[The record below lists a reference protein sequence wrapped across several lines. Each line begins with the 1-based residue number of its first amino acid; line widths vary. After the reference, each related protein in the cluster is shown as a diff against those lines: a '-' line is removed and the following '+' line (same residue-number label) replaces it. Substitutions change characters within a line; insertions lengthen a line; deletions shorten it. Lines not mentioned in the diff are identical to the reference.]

1 MSTFTETVMQRSGEH
16 LFYTALALLCA
27 AALAL
32 PLGVVI
38 GHFRR
43 GKIVVVLAT
52 GAMRALPTL
61 GVLILVVLIVG
72 IGLAAPIIALV
83 VIGIPPILAGA
94 YAGIEAV
101 DPATV
106 DAARSLGMTEWQIVT
121 KVEIPLAADIILGG
135 IRSAMMQIL
144 ATATIAAYVGLG
156 GLGRFIID
164 GIAIRDYDQMLYGS
178 LTVIV
183 LALVLDSLLSV
194 KRLTTPYGGSS

>member
-43 GKIVVVLAT
+43 GRIVVVLAT

-135 IRSAMMQIL
+135 IRSATMQIL

>member
-43 GKIVVVLAT
+43 GRIVVVLAT